1 VFERSIKEERVV
13 LGHGDRIVAYTDG
26 TVEAMNAA
34 NQEFGDKRFHQLIQ
48 QLATRDSNQML
59 NLLVKTLDEHKGDAP
74 QSDDI
79 TIVTLR
85 YL

>member
-1 VFERSIKEERVV
+1 M
-13 LGHGDRIVAYTDG
+13 LYTDG

-34 NQEFGDKRFHQLIQ
+34 NQEFGDDKFFGLVK

-59 NLLVKTLDEHKGDAP
+59 NLLVKSLDEHKGNAP

>member
-1 VFERSIKEERVV
+1 
-13 LGHGDRIVAYTDG
+13 
-26 TVEAMNAA
+26 
-34 NQEFGDKRFHQLIQ
+34 
-48 QLATRDSNQML
+48 ML
-59 NLLVKTLDEHKGDAP
+59 NLLVKALDEHKGNAP